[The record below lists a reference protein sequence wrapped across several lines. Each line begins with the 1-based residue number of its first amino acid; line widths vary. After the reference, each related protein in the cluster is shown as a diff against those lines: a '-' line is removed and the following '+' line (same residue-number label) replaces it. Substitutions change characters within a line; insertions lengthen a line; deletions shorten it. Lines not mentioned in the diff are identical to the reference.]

1 MVLVTDPLFLADLP
15 ADIAPGRAFT
25 VSGEE
30 AHHAVSVK
38 RIAVGE
44 HVLLADGRGTGLR
57 GRVTD
62 VARRELTVEVTE
74 VLQEAAGPVAWGS
87 VQALAKGDRSEIA
100 VQMATELGARR
111 IIAWQASRSIVRW
124 QGDRGAKALEKWRAT
139 AREAAK
145 QARRFTVPEVT
156 AASTADVVRAV
167 EEADIA
173 LILHEDA
180 DLHIAE
186 VELPAQGTG
195 LVIVGPEGGI
205 SPEELD
211 RFIAAGAIP
220 VLISDGV
227 LRTSTAAAVALGQL
241 DVVARR

>member
-1 MVLVTDPLFLADLP
+1 MTDPLFLADFP
-15 ADIAPGRAFT
+15 ADIAAGRTFT
-25 VSGEE
+25 LGGEE

-44 HVLLADGRGTGLR
+44 HVLLANGQGTGIR
-57 GRVTD
+57 GRVTG
-62 VARRELTVEVTE
+62 VAKRELTVEVLE
-74 VLQEAAGPVAWGS
+74 VLQEAAGRIAWGS
-87 VQALAKGDRSEIA
+87 VQALAKGERSEIA

-124 QGDRGAKALEKWRAT
+124 QGDRGVKALEKWRAT
-139 AREAAK
+139 AREATK
-145 QARRFTVPEVT
+145 QARRFTTPEVS
-156 AASTADVVRAV
+156 AASTADVVNAIGA
-167 EEADIA
+167 ADIA
-173 LILHEDA
+173 LVLHEDA
-180 DLHIAE
+180 ERHISD
-186 VELPAQGTG
+186 VDLPAHGTG

-205 SPEELD
+205 SPEELE
-211 RFIAAGAIP
+211 RFVAAGAIP